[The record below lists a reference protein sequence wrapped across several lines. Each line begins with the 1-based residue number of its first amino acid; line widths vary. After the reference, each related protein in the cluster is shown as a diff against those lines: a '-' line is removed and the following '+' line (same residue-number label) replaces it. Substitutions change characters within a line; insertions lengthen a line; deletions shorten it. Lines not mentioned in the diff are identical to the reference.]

1 MAPNITSGPK
11 IIASKLKFPI
21 TVLSIFPKMLISD
34 VDFIPPHEIFI
45 TPKFSLPMEFLEPH
59 QIPFLDILRCQKET

>member
-1 MAPNITSGPK
+1 MS
-11 IIASKLKFPI
+11 
-21 TVLSIFPKMLISD
+21 ISD

-59 QIPFLDILRCQKET
+59 QIPFLDILRCQKETWNLFIYSVRLARSHL